1 MTQVPTRI
9 QGLTLVK
16 RLATGLPIPWAI
28 IQVVSA
34 YFELSCQWTGY
45 LNATSEAA
53 MLLVIAEQVAAGLVS
68 AAINELIAAL
78 KHSEGIREE
87 EVTIDE
93 ERVGA
98 PAMIEFTDA

>member
-1 MTQVPTRI
+1 M
-9 QGLTLVK
+9 
-16 RLATGLPIPWAI
+16 
-28 IQVVSA
+28 SA
-34 YFELSCQWTGY
+34 YFELSCQWAGY

-53 MLLVIAEQVAAGLVS
+53 MVPVIAEQVAAGLAS

-87 EVTIDE
+87 EITIKE

>member
-1 MTQVPTRI
+1 
-9 QGLTLVK
+9 
-16 RLATGLPIPWAI
+16 
-28 IQVVSA
+28 
-34 YFELSCQWTGY
+34 
-45 LNATSEAA
+45 

-87 EVTIDE
+87 EVTINE

>member
-53 MLLVIAEQVAAGLVS
+53 MLLVIAEQVAAGLAS

>member
-1 MTQVPTRI
+1 
-9 QGLTLVK
+9 
-16 RLATGLPIPWAI
+16 
-28 IQVVSA
+28 
-34 YFELSCQWTGY
+34 
-45 LNATSEAA
+45 
-53 MLLVIAEQVAAGLVS
+53 MLLVIAEQVAAGLAS

>member
-28 IQVVSA
+28 TQVVSA